1 MCVESRESK
10 KKKSRGLEILMVQ
23 RALFVV
29 VVAFKHGGKTH
40 LGFLG
45 ERSVRGDGIFH
56 AFLFYLLLSF
66 VVFFLFVEEEFSR
79 GHSDWSIF
87 GSI

>member
-10 KKKSRGLEILMVQ
+10 KKKSRGLEMMVQ
-23 RALFVV
+23 RALFAVV

-56 AFLFYLLLSF
+56 AFLFYLLLLSF
-66 VVFFLFVEEEFSR
+66 TFFCFS
-79 GHSDWSIF
+79 IKVNP
-87 GSI
+87 